1 MSSLEE
7 YVKVKKKLNAVVTS
21 LLMALTLFTNSPISA
36 NAADPSITPAA
47 NTSVG
52 VVRSDPTITYGQV
65 ETLTIT
71 IDGFDSTPVTNDISL
86 VDSVTAGVDL
96 GSRSVT
102 VSDCTPTGL
111 RLTCTV
117 VFPLLTPGTHNF
129 IATYSPTPG
138 ASGSNEGDVTGS
150 TVVVTKAQSHIE
162 ISTSSPSIQYGDA
175 ETITISFWIDT
186 PTALTP
192 TADSVTVN
200 LDGDTGTI
208 LSKGFSC
215 GSVAANGVITCTKLV
230 TGVHVAASPYTIDAT
245 YNDSPYVF
253 GSNAVQKSFTITKR
267 ATYVELDLVNNE
279 TTYGESRTPIARVY
293 YLDSNNETHAVTG
306 DVVFWST
313 DIIYQETATHTVEI
327 DGKARAIL
335 GRCTLQ
341 TSGNMGECRI
351 STRQYGKMNG
361 YRVDTITASYQGND
375 DFEVSYVNEIQNVS
389 KNTPIINI
397 WNTSESSTAWDN
409 GESSFSQHPDYGVGC
424 VVITSGPSN
433 PDSFT
438 AINPVGCNPEAI
450 HTLYGDLR
458 PLTVTVEN
466 SNDTVFGPN
475 SNESNPVWFQ
485 PEGTVDLVTDIPL
498 WNNTPTY
505 LGDVIGYSSQC
516 TLTRYIGYSA
526 CTVWVHPALVAGAH
540 EIHASYNWGA
550 NLLGDPGVTL
560 RSDYPLY
567 ESATAT
573 GYLEVFRAPSVTTI
587 ESVTPGSISTY
598 PESVTVTVKVAGREL
613 DSYAVGNLP
622 TVVYGLAPGN
632 VVSACASGPVSISG
646 GCADLIGWAIG
657 VETPTSIS
665 NLTTPYLTGISSSDG
680 NTLAIN
686 GFYGCT
692 LTAVLHQVAC
702 SIEIPFNE
710 LSASDQHQYYSN
722 GSDKTPYSL
731 AANYIGDINYLPSVS
746 VAQDQ
751 SVLKAHPTISISTD
765 ADTSTIYSDTVTITV
780 TVLGVAG
787 AEAVTFGNGVRVT
800 DTSAHPYAD
809 LANMEC
815 GNVSSADSNGRSGF
829 TCEIQTD
836 RLHSSA
842 LLNGQRILSAEY
854 LGDALYYAGDSATV
868 GLNIRQIPGVFKPS
882 SVQITYGST
891 PVIPISFVEPGND
904 NEHPWVLNEDET
916 NAEAFSFPTCI
927 AINYMSVDIANG
939 VYTIDCDSTT
949 NGQSN
954 QARTGYAWDYSFT
967 YKKALLTTSA
977 VTSSQFLIDANCL
990 AAVVCGTSDQTVNI
1004 IYGQKASFEAFY
1016 SFSIGNPGTA
1026 PKGVALFYDNG
1037 ETTTV
1042 AGLVTPSDTSTI
1054 FTEPRLIAG
1063 CIIDKSYG
1071 WISYSGGLLNDCV
1084 VEAGVQAGVHNIFA
1098 YFLSADANYI
1108 SRWSSNRVI
1117 LNVEPEI
1124 PSVAFDI
1131 TQSLAYAGDS
1141 LTVVATV
1148 SRALDDSI
1156 APQTQLAMNF
1166 DNRIEPTGTV
1176 KIYRG
1181 AAGGGTPSA
1190 IPGNYVG
1197 SCQLLAGSSTASTC
1211 STSINTVTAGLS
1223 ANATPYK
1230 LYAVYQGDSNHTANS
1245 SNIDSI
1251 TISNLGS
1258 TLTLSLDSSTAHV
1271 GDIDT
1276 VTATVTGDGVHS
1288 LAGVQI
1294 TINSRN
1300 GNAVG
1305 PITNQVCTPAETGT
1319 VLIAT
1324 CSISFTVTETGT
1336 ITFYGFANNLPLPYP
1351 ESITASN
1358 VFLNALGAWHTVT
1371 YDYNGGTWVS
1381 GPTTQRGYQST
1392 NLAGPVVTMNGFD
1405 FVGWTESGSAVVMT
1419 NYSFAADKTVYAK
1432 WTPTPPAPVFTGGGV
1447 VTKVTPVLSW
1457 DNPAEITTTT
1467 PLSGAQLNAV
1477 VTTPAGLA
1485 GTYSYSPAAGTLLP
1499 AGTQTLSVTFTPTN
1513 TTNYSAVSKT
1523 VSIVVTAA
1531 ILPATVSVSGLSAV
1545 YDGASHSVGATTS
1558 PAGLSVA
1565 ITYNGSSSA
1574 PVNAGTYSV
1583 VATITS
1589 TGYKGSSNATLTI
1602 SKATPVI
1609 TWSNPASVP
1618 AGSSLSGA
1626 QLNATASVPGTF
1638 DYSPAAGSSVSV
1650 GSNTLDATF
1659 TPSDSTNYSSA
1670 SASVDLIGLAQSA
1683 SQNLAI
1689 TFASGSSTISK
1700 AQLTK
1705 VAKIAGND
1713 GVTITI
1719 VGYVQPSKNKATD
1732 LRLSL
1737 ARANAAKAQILKL
1750 YPDAKI
1756 VVVAKG
1762 STINKA
1768 CSASQNRCV
1777 LISAK

>member
-1 MSSLEE
+1 
-7 YVKVKKKLNAVVTS
+7 
-21 LLMALTLFTNSPISA
+21 
-36 NAADPSITPAA
+36 
-47 NTSVG
+47 
-52 VVRSDPTITYGQV
+52 
-65 ETLTIT
+65 
-71 IDGFDSTPVTNDISL
+71 
-86 VDSVTAGVDL
+86 
-96 GSRSVT
+96 
-102 VSDCTPTGL
+102 
-111 RLTCTV
+111 
-117 VFPLLTPGTHNF
+117 
-129 IATYSPTPG
+129 
-138 ASGSNEGDVTGS
+138 
-150 TVVVTKAQSHIE
+150 
-162 ISTSSPSIQYGDA
+162 
-175 ETITISFWIDT
+175 
-186 PTALTP
+186 
-192 TADSVTVN
+192 
-200 LDGDTGTI
+200 
-208 LSKGFSC
+208 
-215 GSVAANGVITCTKLV
+215 
-230 TGVHVAASPYTIDAT
+230 
-245 YNDSPYVF
+245 
-253 GSNAVQKSFTITKR
+253 
-267 ATYVELDLVNNE
+267 
-279 TTYGESRTPIARVY
+279 
-293 YLDSNNETHAVTG
+293 
-306 DVVFWST
+306 
-313 DIIYQETATHTVEI
+313 
-327 DGKARAIL
+327 
-335 GRCTLQ
+335 
-341 TSGNMGECRI
+341 
-351 STRQYGKMNG
+351 
-361 YRVDTITASYQGND
+361 
-375 DFEVSYVNEIQNVS
+375 
-389 KNTPIINI
+389 
-397 WNTSESSTAWDN
+397 
-409 GESSFSQHPDYGVGC
+409 
-424 VVITSGPSN
+424 
-433 PDSFT
+433 
-438 AINPVGCNPEAI
+438 
-450 HTLYGDLR
+450 
-458 PLTVTVEN
+458 
-466 SNDTVFGPN
+466 
-475 SNESNPVWFQ
+475 
-485 PEGTVDLVTDIPL
+485 
-498 WNNTPTY
+498 
-505 LGDVIGYSSQC
+505 
-516 TLTRYIGYSA
+516 
-526 CTVWVHPALVAGAH
+526 
-540 EIHASYNWGA
+540 
-550 NLLGDPGVTL
+550 
-560 RSDYPLY
+560 
-567 ESATAT
+567 
-573 GYLEVFRAPSVTTI
+573 
-587 ESVTPGSISTY
+587 
-598 PESVTVTVKVAGREL
+598 VTVKVAGREL
-613 DSYAVGNLP
+613 DSYAGANIPADYLIN
-622 TVVYGLAPGN
+622 TGSVVA
-632 VVSACASGPVSISG
+632 ACDAGTVSISG
-646 GCADLIGWAIG
+646 GCGNYYGYEIG

-665 NLTTPYLTGISSSDG
+665 NLTSPYLTGISSSDG
-680 NTLAIN
+680 NSLAIN
-686 GFYGCT
+686 GFYGCS
-692 LTAVLHQVAC
+692 LSPVNYQAVCDIQ
-702 SIEIPFNE
+702 IPFNE
-710 LSASDQHQYYSN
+710 LSPSDQNQYYSN

-842 LLNGQRILSAEY
+842 LLGGQRILSAEY

-891 PVIPISFVEPGND
+891 PVIPISFVKPGND
-904 NEHPWVLNEDET
+904 NEHPWVLGEDET
-916 NAEAFSFPTCI
+916 NAEAFRFPTCI
-927 AINYMSVDIANG
+927 AINYMSVDSANG
-939 VYTIDCDSTT
+939 VYTIDCDSAT

-967 YKKALLTTSA
+967 YKKALLTTTA

-990 AAVVCGTSDQTVNI
+990 AAIVCGSNDQTVNI
-1004 IYGQKASFEAFY
+1004 TYGQRAEFEAFY
-1016 SFSIGNPGTA
+1016 SFSLGNPGTA
-1026 PKGVALFYDNG
+1026 PKGIAVFYDNG

-1042 AGLVTPSDTSTI
+1042 AGLIAPSDSSTI
-1054 FTEPRLIAG
+1054 VEDSHIIAA
-1063 CIIDKSYG
+1063 CLIDKTYG

-1084 VEAGVQAGVHNIFA
+1084 VEAGLQAGVHNIFA
-1098 YFLSADANYI
+1098 YFISADANYI

-1117 LNVEPEI
+1117 LNIDSVT
-1124 PSVAFDI
+1124 PSVAFELS
-1131 TQSLAYAGDS
+1131 QSLAYVGDT

-1148 SRALDDSI
+1148 TRTLNDSI
-1156 APQTQLAMNF
+1156 SSNPFAMNG
-1166 DNRIEPTGTV
+1166 DGRVEPTGTV

-1181 AAGGGTPSA
+1181 AAGGGTPSP

-1197 SCQLLAGSSTASTC
+1197 SCQLAMESSVMSSC
-1211 STSINTVTAGLS
+1211 STVINTVTAGLS

-1230 LYAVYQGDSNHTANS
+1230 LYAVYQGDHNHSANS
-1245 SNIDSI
+1245 SDIDSV
-1251 TISNLGS
+1251 TISNLGN
-1258 TLTLSLDSSTAHV
+1258 TLTLSLASDTAHV

-1276 VTATVTGDGVHS
+1276 VTATVTGDAGHS
-1288 LAGVQI
+1288 LAGVRI

-1305 PITNQVCTPAETGT
+1305 PVTNQVCNPVDTSTPG
-1319 VLIAT
+1319 IAT
-1324 CSISFTVTETGT
+1324 CSISFPVTETGT
-1336 ITFYGFANNLPLPYP
+1336 ITFYGFANNLSLPYP

-1358 VFLNALGAWHTVT
+1358 VVLNALGAWHTVT

-1381 GPTTQRGYQST
+1381 GPTTQRGYQLT
-1392 NLAGPVVTMNGFD
+1392 DLAGPVVTMNGFN
-1405 FVGWTESGSAVVMT
+1405 FAGWTESGTAVVMT

-1432 WTPTPPAPVFTGGGV
+1432 WNAIDTPQPPVSPGV
-1447 VTKVTPVLSW
+1447 VTKVTPILSW
-1457 DNPAEITTTT
+1457 SNPAEITTTT

-1499 AGTQTLSVTFTPTN
+1499 SGTQTLSVTFTPTN

-1531 ILPATVSVSGLSAV
+1531 VLPATVSVSGLSAV

-1638 DYSPAAGSSVSV
+1638 DYSPAAGSSVSQ
-1650 GSNTLDATF
+1650 GSNTLDVTF

-1670 SASVDLIGLAQSA
+1670 SASVDLIGSAQSA

-1750 YPDAKI
+1750 YPNAKI
-1756 VVVAKG
+1756 TVVAKG
-1762 STINKA
+1762 STINKS